1 MSDSSSKAV
10 AGHPTATVPGA
21 APSALSAPDVVDT
34 TPHPLYQTLVGVGA
48 VVVGAVMAIGAAA
61 IPGDAGY
68 GGVGPNALPWFVAV
82 VLIVCGAW
90 LVWESRTGG
99 FRQMEPPSGA
109 PRADWVSAAWVAGAV
124 IANAAL
130 ITTIGFVLACTL
142 CFVLAVRGLR
152 RAEGKG
158 HGVARQLLIDVVTG
172 LLIAAP
178 VFWLFNKLLAL
189 NLPAL
194 TAGGWL

>member
-1 MSDSSSKAV
+1 MTDRSSPAV
-10 AGHPTATVPGA
+10 AG
-21 APSALSAPDVVDT
+21 PSPESPDVVDA
-34 TPHPLYQTLVGVGA
+34 TPGPLYQTLVGVAAIA
-48 VVVGAVMAIGAAA
+48 VGGVMAAGAAA
-61 IPGDAGY
+61 IPSDAGY
-68 GGVGPNALPWFVAV
+68 AGIGPNALPWFVAV

-90 LVWESRTGG
+90 LVWEARTGG
-99 FRQMEPPSGA
+99 FRQVEPPSGA
-109 PRADWVSAAWVAGAV
+109 PKADWLSAAWVAGAV
-124 IANAAL
+124 VANAAL
-130 ITTIGFVLACTL
+130 ITTIGFVFACTL
-142 CFVLAVRGLR
+142 CFALAVRGLR

-158 HGVARQLLIDVVTG
+158 HGGPRQILIDVVTG

>member
-1 MSDSSSKAV
+1 MSDSPSKAV
-10 AGHPTATVPGA
+10 AGHPSATVPGA
-21 APSALSAPDVVDT
+21 APVAPDVVDT
-34 TPHPLYQTLVGVGA
+34 TPHPLYQTLVGAGA
-48 VVVGAVMAIGAAA
+48 VAVGAVMAIGAAA

-109 PRADWVSAAWVAGAV
+109 PRADWISAAWVAGAV

-158 HGVARQLLIDVVTG
+158 HGGAPQLLIDVVTG

-189 NLPAL
+189 NLPAI